1 MTSRPKSEGA
11 DADIS
16 SGALVV
22 RLLDLEPAGPLPDAE
37 RDVFRRRYSVL
48 FAENGTSRRGGL
60 GMVRRVSNAYG
71 ERLALKTLL
80 DAGADDLAATQSPAP
95 GAWDS
100 AAAESRRRDAFLAA
114 FKAEYEGQRALQG
127 LGCVPKLYGWGV
139 VDGLPA
145 ILMEW
150 VEGETLEHAAKA
162 LAVDDA
168 GRVSPPVAAAIG
180 RDLFNALATLASA
193 PDPVVHRD
201 ISPAN
206 VMVRTSGRS
215 LEQQAADGA
224 FDLCLI
230 DFGSSV
236 VGMPS
241 MGSLT
246 RAGLAVRWAT
256 PDYAPP
262 EMLTDDAPGVAE
274 LRRSPLIDVY
284 AAASTIYEL
293 ACGVPP
299 FGSDGARDMAGL
311 SPYRIKVDLA
321 PADPILAH
329 ANAQTLDATLLREPR
344 VADAVAVAISD
355 LPKAPTHEECSR
367 DLGFVDARISEVL
380 LGCLVSDQAARPS
393 ASDVACRLGVIAA
406 RYCESVGHAL
416 RGEPLEP
423 REETLVGAAPLRARR
438 VLRLVGY
445 AACVAVTV
453 AACAGLAAQLES
465 TRAVALALPLVAGL
479 ALRAR
484 GRFTLAGMI
493 RGAVGVLLG
502 AAAAGAILAQALPE
516 GLAPA
521 SLVPVLLCACS
532 GAWLP
537 MAIDYATLSEGG
549 ARHESKPATAVS
561 GGAQPGEDVQSAAAS
576 AAQPA
581 DSAGEGAQRCC

>member
-1 MTSRPKSEGA
+1 MTLRPKSEGA
-11 DADIS
+11 DAGIS

-22 RLLDLEPAGPLPDAE
+22 RLLDLEPASPLPDAE
-37 RDVFRRRYSVL
+37 RDAFRRRYSVL

-80 DAGADDLAATQSPAP
+80 DAGADDLAATQSLAP
-95 GAWDS
+95 GVRDS
-100 AAAESRRRDAFLAA
+100 AATDSRRRGALLAA

-206 VMVRTSGRS
+206 VMVRTSNRS
-215 LEQQAADGA
+215 LEQQVADGT

-236 VGMPS
+236 MDAPS

-299 FGSDGARDMAGL
+299 FGSDGARGMAGL

-321 PADPILAH
+321 PADPVLAH

-344 VADAVAVAISD
+344 VADAVAAAISD
-355 LPKAPTHEECSR
+355 LPKVPTHEECSR
-367 DLGFVDARISEVL
+367 DLGLVDAQISQVL

-393 ASDVACRLGVIAA
+393 ASDVACRLGVVAA
-406 RYCESVGHAL
+406 RYCENVGHAL
-416 RGEPLEP
+416 RDEPLEP
-423 REETLVGAAPLRARR
+423 REEALVGVAPLRARR

-453 AACAGLAAQLES
+453 AVCVGLAAQLES
-465 TRAVALALPLVAGL
+465 TCTVALALPLVVGL
-479 ALRAR
+479 VLRAR
-484 GRFTLAGMI
+484 GRSTLAGMI

-502 AAAAGAILAQALPE
+502 AATAGAILARALPE

-549 ARHESKPATAVS
+549 A
-561 GGAQPGEDVQSAAAS
+561 QPAAAS
-576 AAQPA
+576 AAQPV
-581 DSAGEGAQRCC
+581 DNAGEGAERCC

>member
-11 DADIS
+11 DADII
-16 SGALVV
+16 SGSLVV
-22 RLLDLEPAGPLPDAE
+22 RLLDLEPASPLPDAE
-37 RDVFRRRYSVL
+37 RDAFRRRYSVL

-80 DAGADDLAATQSPAP
+80 DAGADDLAATQSLAP
-95 GAWDS
+95 GARDS
-100 AAAESRRRDAFLAA
+100 AALDSRRRDALLAA
-114 FKAEYEGQRALQG
+114 FKAEYEGQCALQG
-127 LGCVPKLYGWGV
+127 LGCAPKLYGWGV

-180 RDLFNALATLASA
+180 RDLFDALATLASA

-206 VMVRTSGRS
+206 VMVRTSCRS
-215 LEQQAADGA
+215 LEQQVADGT

-236 VGMPS
+236 MGAPS

-299 FGSDGARDMAGL
+299 FGSDGARDVAGL

-344 VADAVAVAISD
+344 VADAVAAAISD

-367 DLGFVDARISEVL
+367 DLVFVDARISEVL

-393 ASDVACRLGVIAA
+393 ASDVACRLGVVAA
-406 RYCESVGHAL
+406 RYCENVGHAL
-416 RGEPLEP
+416 RDEPLEP
-423 REETLVGAAPLRARR
+423 REKAFVGTAPLRARR
-438 VLRLVGY
+438 ILRLVGY

-453 AACAGLAAQLES
+453 AVCAGLAARLES

-479 ALRAR
+479 ILRAR
-484 GRFTLAGMI
+484 GRSTLAGMI
-493 RGAVGVLLG
+493 RGTVGVLLG
-502 AAAAGAILAQALPE
+502 AATAGAILARTLPE

-549 ARHESKPATAVS
+549 A
-561 GGAQPGEDVQSAAAS
+561 QPAAAS
-576 AAQPA
+576 AAQPV
-581 DSAGEGAQRCC
+581 DNAGEGA

>member
-1 MTSRPKSEGA
+1 MTSRSKSEGA
-11 DADIS
+11 DADII
-16 SGALVV
+16 SGSLVV
-22 RLLDLEPAGPLPDAE
+22 RLLDLEPATPLPEAECDA
-37 RDVFRRRYSVL
+37 FRRRYSVL

-80 DAGADDLAATQSPAP
+80 VAGADGLAATQSLAP
-95 GAWDS
+95 GARDS
-100 AAAESRRRDAFLAA
+100 AAIDGKRRDALLAA

-162 LAVDDA
+162 LAVDGA

-180 RDLFNALATLASA
+180 RDLFDALATLASA
-193 PDPVVHRD
+193 PDPVIHRD

-215 LEQQAADGA
+215 LEAQAEDGT

-236 VGMPS
+236 VGVPS

-274 LRRSPLIDVY
+274 LRRSSLIDVY

-293 ACGVPP
+293 ACGAPP
-299 FGSDGARDMAGL
+299 FGSDGTRGVAGL

-321 PADPILAH
+321 PADPVLAH
-329 ANAQTLDATLLREPR
+329 ANPRTLDATLLREPR
-344 VADAVAVAISD
+344 VADAVAAAISD

-380 LGCLVSDQAARPS
+380 LSCLVSDQDGRPS

-406 RYCESVGHAL
+406 RYCENVGHAL

-423 REETLVGAAPLRARR
+423 REEALVGTAPLRARR
-438 VLRLVGY
+438 ALRLVGY

-453 AACAGLAAQLES
+453 AVCAGLAAQLET
-465 TRAVALALPLVAGL
+465 TRAVVLALPLVAGL
-479 ALRAR
+479 VLRAR
-484 GRFTLAGMI
+484 GRSTLAGLI
-493 RGAVGVLLG
+493 RGSAGVLLG
-502 AAAAGAILAQALPE
+502 AVAAGAILAQALPE
-516 GLAPA
+516 GLEPA
-521 SLVPVLLCACS
+521 SLAPVLLGACS

-537 MAIDYATLSEGG
+537 IAIDYATLSGGGG
-549 ARHESKPATAVS
+549 ARPAAVN
-561 GGAQPGEDVQSAAAS
+561 GGAQPAAGNGGAQSAAAN
-576 AAQPA
+576 AAQPV
-581 DSAGEGAQRCC
+581 DNAGEGAERCC

>member
-1 MTSRPKSEGA
+1 MTLRPKSEGA

-22 RLLDLEPAGPLPDAE
+22 RLLDLEPASPLPDAE
-37 RDVFRRRYSVL
+37 RDAFRRRYSVL

-80 DAGADDLAATQSPAP
+80 DAGADDLAATQSLAP
-95 GAWDS
+95 GARDS
-100 AAAESRRRDAFLAA
+100 AAIDRRRGALLAA

-206 VMVRTSGRS
+206 VMVRTSCRS
-215 LEQQAADGA
+215 LEQQVSDGA

-236 VGMPS
+236 MDAPS

-299 FGSDGARDMAGL
+299 FGSDGARGMAGL

-321 PADPILAH
+321 PADPVLAH

-344 VADAVAVAISD
+344 VADAVATAISD
-355 LPKAPTHEECSR
+355 LPEAPTHEECSR
-367 DLGFVDARISEVL
+367 DLGLVDARISEVL
-380 LGCLVSDQAARPS
+380 LGCLASDQAARPS
-393 ASDVACRLGVIAA
+393 ASDVACRLGVVAA
-406 RYCESVGHAL
+406 RYCENVGHAL

-423 REETLVGAAPLRARR
+423 REEALVGVAPLRARR

-453 AACAGLAAQLES
+453 AVCAGLAARLEP
-465 TRAVALALPLVAGL
+465 TRAVALALPLVVGL
-479 ALRAR
+479 VLRAR
-484 GRFTLAGMI
+484 GRSTLAGMI
-493 RGAVGVLLG
+493 RGTAGVLLG

-516 GLAPA
+516 ALAPA

-549 ARHESKPATAVS
+549 A
-561 GGAQPGEDVQSAAAS
+561 QSAVAS
-576 AAQPA
+576 AAQPV
-581 DSAGEGAQRCC
+581 DNAGEGA

>member
-22 RLLDLEPAGPLPDAE
+22 RLLDLEPASLLPDAE
-37 RDVFRRRYSVL
+37 RDAFRRRYSVL

-80 DAGADDLAATQSPAP
+80 DAGADDLAATQSLAP
-95 GAWDS
+95 GARDS
-100 AAAESRRRDAFLAA
+100 AAIGSRRRDVLLAA

-180 RDLFNALATLASA
+180 RDLFDALATLASA

-206 VMVRTSGRS
+206 VMVRTSCRS
-215 LEQQAADGA
+215 LEQQVADGA

-236 VGMPS
+236 MGAPS

-262 EMLTDDAPGVAE
+262 EMLTDDVPGVAE

-299 FGSDGARDMAGL
+299 FGSDGARDVAGL

-321 PADPILAH
+321 PADPVLAH
-329 ANAQTLDATLLREPR
+329 ANARTLDATLLREPW
-344 VADAVAVAISD
+344 VADAVVAAISD

-367 DLGFVDARISEVL
+367 DLGLVDARISEVL
-380 LGCLVSDQAARPS
+380 LSCLVSDQAARPS
-393 ASDVACRLGVIAA
+393 ASDVACRLGVVAA
-406 RYCESVGHAL
+406 RYCENVGHAL

-423 REETLVGAAPLRARR
+423 REEALVGVAPLRARR

-453 AACAGLAAQLES
+453 AVCAGLAAQLEP
-465 TRAVALALPLVAGL
+465 TRAVALALPLVVGL
-479 ALRAR
+479 VLRAR
-484 GRFTLAGMI
+484 GRSTLAGMI
-493 RGAVGVLLG
+493 RGAAGVLLG
-502 AAAAGAILAQALPE
+502 AATAGAILEQALPE

-549 ARHESKPATAVS
+549 AQPAV
-561 GGAQPGEDVQSAAAS
+561 AS
-576 AAQPA
+576 AAQPV
-581 DSAGEGAQRCC
+581 DNAGEGA

>member
-1 MTSRPKSEGA
+1 MTLRPKSEGA

-16 SGALVV
+16 SGSLVV
-22 RLLDLEPAGPLPDAE
+22 RLLDLEPASPLPDAE
-37 RDVFRRRYSVL
+37 RDAFRRRYSVL

-80 DAGADDLAATQSPAP
+80 DAGDDDLAATQSLAP
-95 GAWDS
+95 GARDS
-100 AAAESRRRDAFLAA
+100 AAIDRRRGALLAA

-206 VMVRTSGRS
+206 VMVRTSCRS
-215 LEQQAADGA
+215 LEQQVSDGA

-236 VGMPS
+236 MDAPS

-299 FGSDGARDMAGL
+299 FGSDGARGMAGL

-321 PADPILAH
+321 PADPVLAH

-344 VADAVAVAISD
+344 VADAVATAISD
-355 LPKAPTHEECSR
+355 LPEAPTHEECSR
-367 DLGFVDARISEVL
+367 DLGLVDARISEVL
-380 LGCLVSDQAARPS
+380 LGCLASDQAARPS
-393 ASDVACRLGVIAA
+393 ASDVACRLGVVAA
-406 RYCESVGHAL
+406 RYCENVGHAL

-423 REETLVGAAPLRARR
+423 REEALVGVAPLRARR

-453 AACAGLAAQLES
+453 AVCAGLAARLEP
-465 TRAVALALPLVAGL
+465 TRAVALALPLVVGL
-479 ALRAR
+479 VLRAR
-484 GRFTLAGMI
+484 GRSTLAGMI
-493 RGAVGVLLG
+493 RGTVGVLLG
-502 AAAAGAILAQALPE
+502 AATAGAILARTLPE

-549 ARHESKPATAVS
+549 A
-561 GGAQPGEDVQSAAAS
+561 QPAAAS
-576 AAQPA
+576 AAQPV
-581 DSAGEGAQRCC
+581 DNAGEGA

>member
-11 DADIS
+11 DAGIS

-22 RLLDLEPAGPLPDAE
+22 RLLDLEPASPLPDAE
-37 RDVFRRRYSVL
+37 RDAFRRRYSVL

-80 DAGADDLAATQSPAP
+80 DAGADDLAATQSLAP
-95 GAWDS
+95 GARDS
-100 AAAESRRRDAFLAA
+100 AAIGSRRRDALLAA

-193 PDPVVHRD
+193 SDPVVHRD

-215 LEQQAADGA
+215 LEQQVADGA

-236 VGMPS
+236 VGVPS

-262 EMLTDDAPGVAE
+262 EMLTDDVPGVAE

-299 FGSDGARDMAGL
+299 FGSDGARGMAGL

-321 PADPILAH
+321 PADPVLAH

-344 VADAVAVAISD
+344 VADAVAATISD

-367 DLGFVDARISEVL
+367 DLGLVDARISEVL
-380 LGCLVSDQAARPS
+380 LDCLVSDQTARPS
-393 ASDVACRLGVIAA
+393 ASDVTRRLGVVAA
-406 RYCESVGHAL
+406 RYCENVGHAL
-416 RGEPLEP
+416 RDEPLEP
-423 REETLVGAAPLRARR
+423 REEALVGVAPLRARR
-438 VLRLVGY
+438 
-445 AACVAVTV
+445 
-453 AACAGLAAQLES
+453 ACASWA
-465 TRAVALALPLVAGL
+465 TPRAWPSRWRFAR
-479 ALRAR
+479 ALRRSSSRRAP
-484 GRFTLAGMI
+484 
-493 RGAVGVLLG
+493 LLWRCPWWW
-502 AAAAGAILAQALPE
+502 ASSCALE
-516 GLAPA
+516 DAPRLRA
-521 SLVPVLLCACS
+521 
-532 GAWLP
+532 
-537 MAIDYATLSEGG
+537 
-549 ARHESKPATAVS
+549 
-561 GGAQPGEDVQSAAAS
+561 
-576 AAQPA
+576 
-581 DSAGEGAQRCC
+581 

>member
-1 MTSRPKSEGA
+1 MTLRPKSEGA

-22 RLLDLEPAGPLPDAE
+22 RLLDLEPASPLPDAE
-37 RDVFRRRYSVL
+37 RDAFRRRYSVL

-80 DAGADDLAATQSPAP
+80 DAGADDLAATQSLAP
-95 GAWDS
+95 GARDS
-100 AAAESRRRDAFLAA
+100 AAIDRRRGALLAA

-206 VMVRTSGRS
+206 VMVRTSCRS
-215 LEQQAADGA
+215 LEQQVSDGA

-236 VGMPS
+236 MDAPS

-284 AAASTIYEL
+284 AATSTIYEL

-299 FGSDGARDMAGL
+299 FGSDGARGMAGL

-321 PADPILAH
+321 PADPVLAH

-344 VADAVAVAISD
+344 VADAVATAISD
-355 LPKAPTHEECSR
+355 LPEAPTHEECSR
-367 DLGFVDARISEVL
+367 DLGLVDARISEVL
-380 LGCLVSDQAARPS
+380 LGCLASDQAARPS
-393 ASDVACRLGVIAA
+393 ASDVACRLGVVAA
-406 RYCESVGHAL
+406 RYCENVGHAL

-423 REETLVGAAPLRARR
+423 REEALVGVAPLRARR

-453 AACAGLAAQLES
+453 AVCAGLAARLEP
-465 TRAVALALPLVAGL
+465 TRAVALALPLVVGL
-479 ALRAR
+479 VLRAR
-484 GRFTLAGMI
+484 GRSTLAGMI
-493 RGAVGVLLG
+493 RGTVGVLLG
-502 AAAAGAILAQALPE
+502 AATAGAILARTLPE

-549 ARHESKPATAVS
+549 A
-561 GGAQPGEDVQSAAAS
+561 QPAAAS
-576 AAQPA
+576 AAHPV
-581 DSAGEGAQRCC
+581 DNAGEGA

>member
-11 DADIS
+11 DADIT
-16 SGALVV
+16 SGSLVV
-22 RLLDLEPAGPLPDAE
+22 RLLDLEPASPLPDAE
-37 RDVFRRRYSVL
+37 RDAFRRRYSVL

-60 GMVRRVSNAYG
+60 GMVWRVSNAYG

-80 DAGADDLAATQSPAP
+80 DAGADDLVATQSLAP
-95 GAWDS
+95 GARDS
-100 AAAESRRRDAFLAA
+100 AAIDGRRRDALLAA

-150 VEGETLEHAAKA
+150 VDGETLEHAAKA

-193 PDPVVHRD
+193 SDPVVHRD

-215 LEQQAADGA
+215 LEQQVADGA

-262 EMLTDDAPGVAE
+262 EMLTNDAPGVAE

-284 AAASTIYEL
+284 AAASTIYKL

-299 FGSDGARDMAGL
+299 FGSDGARGMAGL

-321 PADPILAH
+321 PADPVLAH
-329 ANAQTLDATLLREPR
+329 ANAQALDATLLREPR
-344 VADAVAVAISD
+344 VADAVATAISD
-355 LPKAPTHEECSR
+355 LPEVPTHEECSR
-367 DLGFVDARISEVL
+367 DLGLVDARISEVL
-380 LGCLVSDQAARPS
+380 LGCLASDQAARPS

-406 RYCESVGHAL
+406 RYCENVGHAL
-416 RGEPLEP
+416 RGEPLGP
-423 REETLVGAAPLRARR
+423 REEALVGVAPLRARR

-479 ALRAR
+479 VLRAR
-484 GRFTLAGMI
+484 GRSTLAGMI

-502 AAAAGAILAQALPE
+502 ATTAWAILARALPE
-516 GLAPA
+516 GLAPV
-521 SLVPVLLCACS
+521 SLVPVLLCVCS

-549 ARHESKPATAVS
+549 A
-561 GGAQPGEDVQSAAAS
+561 QPAAAN

-581 DSAGEGAQRCC
+581 DNAGEGA

>member
-1 MTSRPKSEGA
+1 MTLRPKSEGA
-11 DADIS
+11 DADTI

-22 RLLDLEPAGPLPDAE
+22 RLLDLEPASPLPDAQ
-37 RDVFRRRYSVL
+37 RDAFRRRYSVL

-80 DAGADDLAATQSPAP
+80 DAGADDLAATQSLAP
-95 GAWDS
+95 GARDS
-100 AAAESRRRDAFLAA
+100 AAIDSRRRGALLAA

-180 RDLFNALATLASA
+180 RDLFNVLATLASA
-193 PDPVVHRD
+193 SDPVVHRD

-215 LEQQAADGA
+215 LEQQVADGA

-284 AAASTIYEL
+284 AAASTIYKL

-299 FGSDGARDMAGL
+299 FGSDGARGMAGL

-321 PADPILAH
+321 PADPVLAH
-329 ANAQTLDATLLREPR
+329 ANAQALDATLLREPR
-344 VADAVAVAISD
+344 VADAVATAISD
-355 LPKAPTHEECSR
+355 LPEVPTHEECSR
-367 DLGFVDARISEVL
+367 DLGLVDARISEVL
-380 LGCLVSDQAARPS
+380 LGCLASDQAARPS

-406 RYCESVGHAL
+406 RYCENVGHAL

-423 REETLVGAAPLRARR
+423 REEALVGVAPLRARR

-453 AACAGLAAQLES
+453 AACAGLAAQLEP

-479 ALRAR
+479 VLRAR
-484 GRFTLAGMI
+484 GRSTLAGMI
-493 RGAVGVLLG
+493 RGAMGVLLG
-502 AAAAGAILAQALPE
+502 ATTAWAILARALPE
-516 GLAPA
+516 GLAPV
-521 SLVPVLLCACS
+521 SLVPVLLCVCS

-549 ARHESKPATAVS
+549 A
-561 GGAQPGEDVQSAAAS
+561 QPAAAN

-581 DSAGEGAQRCC
+581 DNAGEGA

>member
-1 MTSRPKSEGA
+1 MTLRPKSEGA
-11 DADIS
+11 DADII

-22 RLLDLEPAGPLPDAE
+22 RLLDLEPASPLPDAQ
-37 RDVFRRRYSVL
+37 RDAFRRRYSVL

-80 DAGADDLAATQSPAP
+80 DAGADDLAATQSLAP
-95 GAWDS
+95 GARDS
-100 AAAESRRRDAFLAA
+100 AAIDSRRRGALLAA

-193 PDPVVHRD
+193 SDPVVHRD

-215 LEQQAADGA
+215 LEQQVADGA

-299 FGSDGARDMAGL
+299 FGSDGARGMAGL

-321 PADPILAH
+321 PADPVLAH
-329 ANAQTLDATLLREPR
+329 ANAQALDATLLREPR
-344 VADAVAVAISD
+344 VADAVATAISD
-355 LPKAPTHEECSR
+355 LPEVPTHEECSR
-367 DLGFVDARISEVL
+367 DLGLVDARISEVL
-380 LGCLVSDQAARPS
+380 LGCLASDQAARPS

-406 RYCESVGHAL
+406 RYCEIVGHAL

-423 REETLVGAAPLRARR
+423 REEALVGVAPLRARR

-479 ALRAR
+479 VLRAR
-484 GRFTLAGMI
+484 GRSTLAGMI

-502 AAAAGAILAQALPE
+502 ATTAWAILARALPE
-516 GLAPA
+516 GLAPV
-521 SLVPVLLCACS
+521 SLVPVLLCVCS

-549 ARHESKPATAVS
+549 A
-561 GGAQPGEDVQSAAAS
+561 QPAAAN

-581 DSAGEGAQRCC
+581 DNAGEGA

>member
-22 RLLDLEPAGPLPDAE
+22 RLLDLEPASPLPDAE
-37 RDVFRRRYSVL
+37 RAAFRRRYSVL

-80 DAGADDLAATQSPAP
+80 DAGADDLVATQSLAP
-95 GAWDS
+95 GARDS
-100 AAAESRRRDAFLAA
+100 AAIDGRRRDALLAA
-114 FKAEYEGQRALQG
+114 FKAEYEGQRALLG

-206 VMVRTSGRS
+206 VMVRTSVRS
-215 LEQQAADGA
+215 LEQQVVDGA

-236 VGMPS
+236 MGAPS

-246 RAGLAVRWAT
+246 RAGLVVRWAT

-284 AAASTIYEL
+284 AAASIIYEL

-329 ANAQTLDATLLREPR
+329 ANAQALDATLLREPK
-344 VADAVAVAISD
+344 VADAVAAAISD

-393 ASDVACRLGVIAA
+393 ASDVARRLGVVAA
-406 RYCESVGHAL
+406 RYCENVGHAL

-423 REETLVGAAPLRARR
+423 RDEALVGTAPLRARR

-453 AACAGLAAQLES
+453 AVCAGLAARLES
-465 TRAVALALPLVAGL
+465 TCTVALTLPLVVGL
-479 ALRAR
+479 VLRAR
-484 GRFTLAGMI
+484 GRSTLAGMI
-493 RGAVGVLLG
+493 RGTAGVLLG

-516 GLAPA
+516 ALAPA

-549 ARHESKPATAVS
+549 VRHESKPATAAS
-561 GGAQPGEDVQSAAAS
+561 GGAQPVAANDGTRPVED
-576 AAQPA
+576 AQPA
-581 DSAGEGAQRCC
+581 DSAGEGA

>member
-1 MTSRPKSEGA
+1 MTLRPKSEGA

-22 RLLDLEPAGPLPDAE
+22 RLLDLEPASPLPDAE
-37 RDVFRRRYSVL
+37 RDAFRRRYSVL

-80 DAGADDLAATQSPAP
+80 DAGADDLAATQSLAP
-95 GAWDS
+95 GARDS
-100 AAAESRRRDAFLAA
+100 AAIDRRRGALLAA

-206 VMVRTSGRS
+206 VMVRTSCRS
-215 LEQQAADGA
+215 LEQQVSDGA

-236 VGMPS
+236 MDAPS

-299 FGSDGARDMAGL
+299 FGSDGARGMAGL

-321 PADPILAH
+321 PADPVLAH

-344 VADAVAVAISD
+344 VADAVATAISD
-355 LPKAPTHEECSR
+355 LPEAPTHEECSR
-367 DLGFVDARISEVL
+367 DLGLVDARISEVL
-380 LGCLVSDQAARPS
+380 LGCLASDQAARPS
-393 ASDVACRLGVIAA
+393 ASDVACRLGVVAA
-406 RYCESVGHAL
+406 RYCENVGHAL

-423 REETLVGAAPLRARR
+423 REEALVGVAPLRARR

-453 AACAGLAAQLES
+453 AVCAGLAARLEP
-465 TRAVALALPLVAGL
+465 TRAVALALPLVVGL
-479 ALRAR
+479 VLRAR
-484 GRFTLAGMI
+484 GRSTLAGMI
-493 RGAVGVLLG
+493 RGTVGVLLG
-502 AAAAGAILAQALPE
+502 AATAGAILARTLPE

-549 ARHESKPATAVS
+549 A
-561 GGAQPGEDVQSAAAS
+561 QPAAAS
-576 AAQPA
+576 AAQPV
-581 DSAGEGAQRCC
+581 DNAGEGA

>member
-1 MTSRPKSEGA
+1 MTLRPKSEGA
-11 DADIS
+11 DADTI

-22 RLLDLEPAGPLPDAE
+22 RLLDLEPASPLPEAQRDA
-37 RDVFRRRYSVL
+37 FRRRYSVL

-80 DAGADDLAATQSPAP
+80 DAGADDLAATQSLAP
-95 GAWDS
+95 GARDS
-100 AAAESRRRDAFLAA
+100 AAIDSRRRGALLAA

-180 RDLFNALATLASA
+180 RDLFNVLATLASA
-193 PDPVVHRD
+193 SDPVVHRD

-215 LEQQAADGA
+215 LEQQVADGA

-284 AAASTIYEL
+284 AAASTIYKL

-299 FGSDGARDMAGL
+299 FGSDGARGMAGL

-321 PADPILAH
+321 PADPVLAH
-329 ANAQTLDATLLREPR
+329 ANAQALDATLLREPR
-344 VADAVAVAISD
+344 VADAVATAISD
-355 LPKAPTHEECSR
+355 LPEVPTHEECSR
-367 DLGFVDARISEVL
+367 DLGLVDARISEVL
-380 LGCLVSDQAARPS
+380 LGCLASDQAARPS

-406 RYCESVGHAL
+406 RYCENVGHAL

-423 REETLVGAAPLRARR
+423 REEALVGVAPLRARR

-479 ALRAR
+479 VLRAR
-484 GRFTLAGMI
+484 GRSTLAGMI
-493 RGAVGVLLG
+493 RGAMGVLLG
-502 AAAAGAILAQALPE
+502 ATTAWAILARALPE
-516 GLAPA
+516 GLAPV
-521 SLVPVLLCACS
+521 SLVPVLLCVCS

-549 ARHESKPATAVS
+549 A
-561 GGAQPGEDVQSAAAS
+561 QPAAAN

-581 DSAGEGAQRCC
+581 DNAGEGA

>member
-1 MTSRPKSEGA
+1 MTLRPKSEGA
-11 DADIS
+11 DADIT
-16 SGALVV
+16 SGSLVV
-22 RLLDLEPAGPLPDAE
+22 RLLDLEPASPLPDAE
-37 RDVFRRRYSVL
+37 RDAFRRRYSVL

-60 GMVRRVSNAYG
+60 GMVWRVSNAYG

-80 DAGADDLAATQSPAP
+80 DAGADDLVATQSLAP
-95 GAWDS
+95 GARDS
-100 AAAESRRRDAFLAA
+100 AAIDGRRRDALLAA

-150 VEGETLEHAAKA
+150 VDGETLEHAAKA

-193 PDPVVHRD
+193 SDPVVHRD

-215 LEQQAADGA
+215 LEQQVADGA

-262 EMLTDDAPGVAE
+262 EMLTNDAPGVAE

-284 AAASTIYEL
+284 AAASTIYKL

-299 FGSDGARDMAGL
+299 FGSDGARGMAGL

-321 PADPILAH
+321 PADPVLAH
-329 ANAQTLDATLLREPR
+329 ANAQALDATLLREPR
-344 VADAVAVAISD
+344 VADAVATAISD
-355 LPKAPTHEECSR
+355 LPEVPTHEECSR
-367 DLGFVDARISEVL
+367 DLGLVDARISEVL
-380 LGCLVSDQAARPS
+380 LGCLASDQAARPS

-406 RYCESVGHAL
+406 RYCENVGHAL

-423 REETLVGAAPLRARR
+423 REEALVGVAPLRARR

-479 ALRAR
+479 VLRAR
-484 GRFTLAGMI
+484 GRSTLAGMI

-502 AAAAGAILAQALPE
+502 ATTAWAILARALPE
-516 GLAPA
+516 GLAPV
-521 SLVPVLLCACS
+521 SLVPVLLCVCS

-549 ARHESKPATAVS
+549 A
-561 GGAQPGEDVQSAAAS
+561 QPAAAN

-581 DSAGEGAQRCC
+581 DNAGEGA

>member
-1 MTSRPKSEGA
+1 MTLRPKSEGA
-11 DADIS
+11 DADTI

-22 RLLDLEPAGPLPDAE
+22 RLLDLEPASPLPDAQ
-37 RDVFRRRYSVL
+37 RDAFRRRYSVL

-80 DAGADDLAATQSPAP
+80 DAGADDLAATQSLAP
-95 GAWDS
+95 GARDS
-100 AAAESRRRDAFLAA
+100 AAIDSRRRGALLAA

-180 RDLFNALATLASA
+180 RDLFNVLATLASA
-193 PDPVVHRD
+193 SDPVVHRD

-215 LEQQAADGA
+215 LEQQVADGA

-284 AAASTIYEL
+284 AAASTIYKL

-299 FGSDGARDMAGL
+299 FGSDGARGMAGL

-321 PADPILAH
+321 PADPVLAH
-329 ANAQTLDATLLREPR
+329 ANAQALDATLLREPR
-344 VADAVAVAISD
+344 VADAVATAISD
-355 LPKAPTHEECSR
+355 LPEVPTHEECSR
-367 DLGFVDARISEVL
+367 DLGLVDARISEVL
-380 LGCLVSDQAARPS
+380 LGCLASDQAARPS

-406 RYCESVGHAL
+406 RYCENVGHAL

-423 REETLVGAAPLRARR
+423 REEALVGVAPLRARR

-479 ALRAR
+479 VLRAR
-484 GRFTLAGMI
+484 GRSTLAGMI
-493 RGAVGVLLG
+493 RGAMGVLLG
-502 AAAAGAILAQALPE
+502 ATTAWAILARALPE
-516 GLAPA
+516 GLAPV
-521 SLVPVLLCACS
+521 SLVPVLLCVCS

-549 ARHESKPATAVS
+549 A
-561 GGAQPGEDVQSAAAS
+561 QPAAAN

-581 DSAGEGAQRCC
+581 DNAGEGA

>member
-1 MTSRPKSEGA
+1 MTLRPKREGA
-11 DADIS
+11 DADII

-22 RLLDLEPAGPLPDAE
+22 RLLDLEPASPLPDAQ
-37 RDVFRRRYSVL
+37 RDAFRRRYSVL

-80 DAGADDLAATQSPAP
+80 DAGADDLAATQSLAP
-95 GAWDS
+95 GARDS
-100 AAAESRRRDAFLAA
+100 AAIDSRRRGALLAA

-193 PDPVVHRD
+193 SDPVVHRD

-215 LEQQAADGA
+215 LEQQVADGA

-299 FGSDGARDMAGL
+299 FGSDGARGMAGL

-321 PADPILAH
+321 PADPVLAH
-329 ANAQTLDATLLREPR
+329 ANAQALDATLLREPR
-344 VADAVAVAISD
+344 VADAVATAISD
-355 LPKAPTHEECSR
+355 LPEVPTHEECSR
-367 DLGFVDARISEVL
+367 DLGLVDARISEVL
-380 LGCLVSDQAARPS
+380 LGCLASDQAARPS

-406 RYCESVGHAL
+406 RYCENVGHAL

-423 REETLVGAAPLRARR
+423 REEALVGVAPLRARR

-479 ALRAR
+479 VLRAR
-484 GRFTLAGMI
+484 GRSTLAGMI

-502 AAAAGAILAQALPE
+502 ATTAWAILARALPE
-516 GLAPA
+516 GLAPV
-521 SLVPVLLCACS
+521 SLVPVLLCVCS

-549 ARHESKPATAVS
+549 A
-561 GGAQPGEDVQSAAAS
+561 QPAAAN

-581 DSAGEGAQRCC
+581 DNAGEGA

>member
-1 MTSRPKSEGA
+1 MTSRPKSEGV
-11 DADIS
+11 DADII
-16 SGALVV
+16 SGSLVV
-22 RLLDLEPAGPLPDAE
+22 RLLDLEPASPLPDAE
-37 RDVFRRRYSVL
+37 RDAFRRRYSVL

-80 DAGADDLAATQSPAP
+80 DAGADDLAATQSLAP
-95 GAWDS
+95 GARDS
-100 AAAESRRRDAFLAA
+100 AAIDSRRRDALLAA

-180 RDLFNALATLASA
+180 RDLFDALATLASA

-206 VMVRTSGRS
+206 VMVRTSCRS
-215 LEQQAADGA
+215 LEQQVADGA

-236 VGMPS
+236 MDAPS

-299 FGSDGARDMAGL
+299 FGSDGARGMAGL

-321 PADPILAH
+321 PADPVLAH
-329 ANAQTLDATLLREPR
+329 ANARTLDATLLREPR
-344 VADAVAVAISD
+344 VADAVAAAISD

-367 DLGFVDARISEVL
+367 DLGLVDARISEVL
-380 LGCLVSDQAARPS
+380 LSCLVSDQAARPS
-393 ASDVACRLGVIAA
+393 ASDVACRLGVVAA
-406 RYCESVGHAL
+406 RYCENVGHAL

-423 REETLVGAAPLRARR
+423 REEALVGVAPLRARR

-453 AACAGLAAQLES
+453 AVCTGLAAQLES
-465 TRAVALALPLVAGL
+465 TCTVALALPLVVGL
-479 ALRAR
+479 ILRAR
-484 GRFTLAGMI
+484 GRSTLAGMI
-493 RGAVGVLLG
+493 RGTVGVLLG
-502 AAAAGAILAQALPE
+502 AAAAGAILARTLPE
-516 GLAPA
+516 ALAPA

-549 ARHESKPATAVS
+549 AQPAAANDSARPVED
-561 GGAQPGEDVQSAAAS
+561 AQPAAAN
-576 AAQPA
+576 AAQPV
-581 DSAGEGAQRCC
+581 DNAGEGA

>member
-1 MTSRPKSEGA
+1 MTLRPKSEGA
-11 DADIS
+11 DADII

-22 RLLDLEPAGPLPDAE
+22 RLLDLEPASPLPDAQ
-37 RDVFRRRYSVL
+37 RDAFRRRYSVL

-80 DAGADDLAATQSPAP
+80 DAGADDLAATQSLAP
-95 GAWDS
+95 GARDS
-100 AAAESRRRDAFLAA
+100 AAIDSRRRGALLAA

-193 PDPVVHRD
+193 SDPVVHRD

-215 LEQQAADGA
+215 LEQQVADGA

-284 AAASTIYEL
+284 AAASTIYKL

-299 FGSDGARDMAGL
+299 FGSDGARSMAGL

-321 PADPILAH
+321 PADPVLAH
-329 ANAQTLDATLLREPR
+329 ANAQALDATLLREPR
-344 VADAVAVAISD
+344 VADAVATAISD
-355 LPKAPTHEECSR
+355 LPEVPTHEECSR
-367 DLGFVDARISEVL
+367 DLGLVDARISEVL
-380 LGCLVSDQAARPS
+380 LGCLASDQAARPS

-406 RYCESVGHAL
+406 RYCENVGHAL

-423 REETLVGAAPLRARR
+423 REEALAGVAPLRARR

-479 ALRAR
+479 VLRAR
-484 GRFTLAGMI
+484 GRSTLAGMI

-502 AAAAGAILAQALPE
+502 AATAWAILTRALPE

-549 ARHESKPATAVS
+549 AQPAATNDSARSVED
-561 GGAQPGEDVQSAAAS
+561 AQPAAAS
-576 AAQPA
+576 AAQPG
-581 DSAGEGAQRCC
+581 DNAGEGA

>member
-1 MTSRPKSEGA
+1 MTSRPKSEGS
-11 DADIS
+11 DADII
-16 SGALVV
+16 SGSLVV
-22 RLLDLEPAGPLPDAE
+22 RLLDLEPASPLPDAE
-37 RDVFRRRYSVL
+37 RDAFRRRYSVL

-80 DAGADDLAATQSPAP
+80 DAGADDLAATQSLAP
-95 GAWDS
+95 GARDS
-100 AAAESRRRDAFLAA
+100 AAIGSRRRDALLAA

-139 VDGLPA
+139 VDGLPV

-150 VEGETLEHAAKA
+150 VEGETLKHAAKA

-180 RDLFNALATLASA
+180 RNLFDALATLASA
-193 PDPVVHRD
+193 SDPVVHRD

-206 VMVRTSGRS
+206 VMVRTSCRS
-215 LEQQAADGA
+215 LEQQVADGT

-236 VGMPS
+236 MGAPS

-299 FGSDGARDMAGL
+299 FGSDGARGMAGL

-344 VADAVAVAISD
+344 VADAVAAAISD

-367 DLGFVDARISEVL
+367 DLGLIDARISEVL

-393 ASDVACRLGVIAA
+393 ASDVACRLGVVAA
-406 RYCESVGHAL
+406 RYCENVGHAL

-423 REETLVGAAPLRARR
+423 REEALVGVAPLRARR

-453 AACAGLAAQLES
+453 AVCAGLAAQLE
-465 TRAVALALPLVAGL
+465 TRRAMVLALPLVAGL
-479 ALRAR
+479 VLRAR
-484 GRFTLAGMI
+484 GRSTLAGMI
-493 RGAVGVLLG
+493 RGTAGVLLG
-502 AAAAGAILAQALPE
+502 AATAGAILARTLPE

-549 ARHESKPATAVS
+549 AQPAAANDSARPV
-561 GGAQPGEDVQSAAAS
+561 EDAQSAVAS
-576 AAQPA
+576 AAQPV
-581 DSAGEGAQRCC
+581 DNAGEGA

>member
-1 MTSRPKSEGA
+1 MTLRPKSEGA

-22 RLLDLEPAGPLPDAE
+22 RLLDLEPASPLPDAE
-37 RDVFRRRYSVL
+37 RDAFRRRYSVL

-80 DAGADDLAATQSPAP
+80 DAGADDLAATQSLAP
-95 GAWDS
+95 GARDS
-100 AAAESRRRDAFLAA
+100 AAIDRRRGALLAA

-206 VMVRTSGRS
+206 VMVRTSCRS
-215 LEQQAADGA
+215 LEQQVSDGA

-236 VGMPS
+236 MDAPS

-299 FGSDGARDMAGL
+299 FGSDGARGMAGL

-321 PADPILAH
+321 PADPVLAH

-344 VADAVAVAISD
+344 VADAVATAISD
-355 LPKAPTHEECSR
+355 LPEAPTREECSR
-367 DLGFVDARISEVL
+367 DLGLVDARISEVL
-380 LGCLVSDQAARPS
+380 LGCLASDQAARPS
-393 ASDVACRLGVIAA
+393 ASDVACRLGVVAA
-406 RYCESVGHAL
+406 RYCENVGHAL

-423 REETLVGAAPLRARR
+423 REEALVGVAPLRARR

-453 AACAGLAAQLES
+453 AVCAGLAARLEP
-465 TRAVALALPLVAGL
+465 TRAVALALPLVVGL
-479 ALRAR
+479 VLRAR
-484 GRFTLAGMI
+484 GRSTLAGMI
-493 RGAVGVLLG
+493 RGTVGVLLG
-502 AAAAGAILAQALPE
+502 AATAGAILARTLPE

-549 ARHESKPATAVS
+549 A
-561 GGAQPGEDVQSAAAS
+561 QPAAAS
-576 AAQPA
+576 AAQPV
-581 DSAGEGAQRCC
+581 DNAGEGA

>member
-1 MTSRPKSEGA
+1 MTLRPKSEGA

-22 RLLDLEPAGPLPDAE
+22 RLLDLEPASPLPDAE
-37 RDVFRRRYSVL
+37 RDAFRRRYSVL

-80 DAGADDLAATQSPAP
+80 DAGADDLAATQSLAP
-95 GAWDS
+95 GARDS
-100 AAAESRRRDAFLAA
+100 AAIDRRRGALLAA

-206 VMVRTSGRS
+206 VMVRTSCRS
-215 LEQQAADGA
+215 LEQQVSDGA

-236 VGMPS
+236 MDAPS

-299 FGSDGARDMAGL
+299 FGSDGARGMAGL

-321 PADPILAH
+321 PADPVLAH

-344 VADAVAVAISD
+344 VADAVATAISD
-355 LPKAPTHEECSR
+355 LPEAPTHEECSR
-367 DLGFVDARISEVL
+367 DLGLVDARISEVL
-380 LGCLVSDQAARPS
+380 LGCLASDQAARPS
-393 ASDVACRLGVIAA
+393 ASDVACRLGVVAA
-406 RYCESVGHAL
+406 RYCENVGHAL

-423 REETLVGAAPLRARR
+423 REEALVGVAPLRARR

-453 AACAGLAAQLES
+453 TVCAGLAARLEP
-465 TRAVALALPLVAGL
+465 TRAVALALPLVVGL
-479 ALRAR
+479 VLRAR
-484 GRFTLAGMI
+484 GRSTLAGMI
-493 RGAVGVLLG
+493 RGTVGVLLG
-502 AAAAGAILAQALPE
+502 AATAGAILARTLPE

-549 ARHESKPATAVS
+549 A
-561 GGAQPGEDVQSAAAS
+561 QPAAAS
-576 AAQPA
+576 AAQPV
-581 DSAGEGAQRCC
+581 DNAGEGA

>member
-22 RLLDLEPAGPLPDAE
+22 RLLDLEPASPLPDAE
-37 RDVFRRRYSVL
+37 RDAFRRRYSVL

-80 DAGADDLAATQSPAP
+80 DAGADDLAATQSLAP
-95 GAWDS
+95 GVRDS
-100 AAAESRRRDAFLAA
+100 AATDSRRRGALLAA
-114 FKAEYEGQRALQG
+114 FKAEYEGQRTLQG
-127 LGCVPKLYGWGV
+127 LGCVPKLYGSGV

-150 VEGETLEHAAKA
+150 VESETLKHAAKA

-206 VMVRTSGRS
+206 VMVRTSVRS
-215 LEQQAADGA
+215 LEQQVTDGA

-236 VGMPS
+236 MGAPS

-262 EMLTDDAPGVAE
+262 EMLTDDVPGVAE

-299 FGSDGARDMAGL
+299 FGSDGARGMAGL

-321 PADPILAH
+321 PADPVLAH
-329 ANAQTLDATLLREPR
+329 ANARTLDATLLREPR
-344 VADAVAVAISD
+344 VADAVAATISD

-367 DLGFVDARISEVL
+367 DLGLVDARISEVL
-380 LGCLVSDQAARPS
+380 LDCLVSDQTARPS
-393 ASDVACRLGVIAA
+393 ASDVACRLGVVVA
-406 RYCESVGHAL
+406 RYCENVGHAL

-423 REETLVGAAPLRARR
+423 HEEALVGTAPLRARR
-438 VLRLVGY
+438 ILRLVGY

-453 AACAGLAAQLES
+453 AVCAGLAAQLES
-465 TRAVALALPLVAGL
+465 TCTVALALPLVVGL
-479 ALRAR
+479 VLRAR
-484 GRFTLAGMI
+484 GRSTLAGMI
-493 RGAVGVLLG
+493 RGTVGVLLG
-502 AAAAGAILAQALPE
+502 AATAGAILAWALPE
-516 GLAPA
+516 GLAPT

-549 ARHESKPATAVS
+549 A
-561 GGAQPGEDVQSAAAS
+561 QSAAAS
-576 AAQPA
+576 AAQPV
-581 DSAGEGAQRCC
+581 DNAGEGA

>member
-1 MTSRPKSEGA
+1 MTLRPKSEGA

-22 RLLDLEPAGPLPDAE
+22 RLLDLEPASPLPDAE
-37 RDVFRRRYSVL
+37 RDAFRRRYSVL

-80 DAGADDLAATQSPAP
+80 DAGADDLAATQSLAP
-95 GAWDS
+95 GARDS
-100 AAAESRRRDAFLAA
+100 AAIDRRRGALLAA

-206 VMVRTSGRS
+206 VMVRTSCRS
-215 LEQQAADGA
+215 LEQQVSDGA

-236 VGMPS
+236 MDAPS

-299 FGSDGARDMAGL
+299 FGSDGARGMAGL

-321 PADPILAH
+321 PADPVLAH

-344 VADAVAVAISD
+344 VADAVATAISD
-355 LPKAPTHEECSR
+355 LPEAPTHEECSR
-367 DLGFVDARISEVL
+367 DLGLVDARISEVL
-380 LGCLVSDQAARPS
+380 LGCLASDQAARPS
-393 ASDVACRLGVIAA
+393 ASDVACRLGVVAA
-406 RYCESVGHAL
+406 RYCENVGHAL

-423 REETLVGAAPLRARR
+423 REEALVGVAPLRARR
-438 VLRLVGY
+438 VLHLVGY

-453 AACAGLAAQLES
+453 AVCAGLAARLEP
-465 TRAVALALPLVAGL
+465 TRAVALALPLVVGL
-479 ALRAR
+479 VLRAR
-484 GRFTLAGMI
+484 GRSTLAGMI
-493 RGAVGVLLG
+493 RGTVGVLLG
-502 AAAAGAILAQALPE
+502 AATAGAILARTLPE

-549 ARHESKPATAVS
+549 A
-561 GGAQPGEDVQSAAAS
+561 QPAAAS
-576 AAQPA
+576 AAQPV
-581 DSAGEGAQRCC
+581 DNAGEGA

>member
-22 RLLDLEPAGPLPDAE
+22 RLLDLEPASPLPGAE
-37 RDVFRRRYSVL
+37 RDAFRRRYSVL

-80 DAGADDLAATQSPAP
+80 DAGADDLAATQSLAP
-95 GAWDS
+95 GARDS
-100 AAAESRRRDAFLAA
+100 AAIGSRRRDALLAA

-150 VEGETLEHAAKA
+150 VEGETLEHAARA

-180 RDLFNALATLASA
+180 RDLFDALATLASVS
-193 PDPVVHRD
+193 DPVVHGD

-206 VMVRTSGRS
+206 VMVRTSVRS
-215 LEQQAADGA
+215 LEQQVADGA

-236 VGMPS
+236 MGAPS

-299 FGSDGARDMAGL
+299 FGSDGARGMAGL

-321 PADPILAH
+321 PADPVLAH

-344 VADAVAVAISD
+344 VADAVAAAISD
-355 LPKAPTHEECSR
+355 LPEAPTHEECSR
-367 DLGFVDARISEVL
+367 DLGLVDARISEVL
-380 LGCLVSDQAARPS
+380 LGCLASEQAARPS
-393 ASDVACRLGVIAA
+393 ASDVACRLGVVAA
-406 RYCESVGHAL
+406 HYCENVGHAL

-423 REETLVGAAPLRARR
+423 REEALMGVAPLRARR

-445 AACVAVTV
+445 AACVAVAMAV
-453 AACAGLAAQLES
+453 CAGLAAQLES
-465 TRAVALALPLVAGL
+465 TRAVALVLPLVAGL
-479 ALRAR
+479 VLRAR
-484 GRFTLAGMI
+484 GRSTLAGMI

-502 AAAAGAILAQALPE
+502 AATAGAILARALPE

-549 ARHESKPATAVS
+549 AQPVATNDSARSV
-561 GGAQPGEDVQSAAAS
+561 EDAQSAAAS
-576 AAQPA
+576 AAQPT
-581 DSAGEGAQRCC
+581 DNAGEGAERCC

>member
-1 MTSRPKSEGA
+1 MTLRPKSEGA
-11 DADIS
+11 DADII
-16 SGALVV
+16 SGSLVV
-22 RLLDLEPAGPLPDAE
+22 RLLDLEPASPLPDAE
-37 RDVFRRRYSVL
+37 RDAFRRRYSVL

-80 DAGADDLAATQSPAP
+80 DAGADDLAATQSLAP
-95 GAWDS
+95 GARDS
-100 AAAESRRRDAFLAA
+100 AAIGSRRRDALLAA

-206 VMVRTSGRS
+206 VMVRTSCRS
-215 LEQQAADGA
+215 LEQQVADGA

-236 VGMPS
+236 MGAPS

-262 EMLTDDAPGVAE
+262 EMLTDDVPGVAE

-299 FGSDGARDMAGL
+299 FGSDGARDVAGL

-321 PADPILAH
+321 PADSVLAH
-329 ANAQTLDATLLREPR
+329 ANARTLDATLLREPW
-344 VADAVAVAISD
+344 VADAVAAAISD

-367 DLGFVDARISEVL
+367 DLGLVDARISEVL
-380 LGCLVSDQAARPS
+380 LSCLVSDQAARPS
-393 ASDVACRLGVIAA
+393 ASDVACRLGVVAA
-406 RYCESVGHAL
+406 GYCENVGHAL

-423 REETLVGAAPLRARR
+423 REEALVGTAPLRARR
-438 VLRLVGY
+438 ALRLVGY

-453 AACAGLAAQLES
+453 AVCAGLAAQLES
-465 TRAVALALPLVAGL
+465 TCTVALALPLVVGL
-479 ALRAR
+479 VLRAR
-484 GRFTLAGMI
+484 GRSTLAGMI
-493 RGAVGVLLG
+493 RGTAGVLLG

-516 GLAPA
+516 ALAPA

-549 ARHESKPATAVS
+549 AQPAATNDSARPVED
-561 GGAQPGEDVQSAAAS
+561 AQPAAAS
-576 AAQPA
+576 AAQPV
-581 DSAGEGAQRCC
+581 DNAGEGA

>member
-22 RLLDLEPAGPLPDAE
+22 RLLDLEPASPLPDAQ
-37 RDVFRRRYSVL
+37 RDAFRRRYSVL

-80 DAGADDLAATQSPAP
+80 DAGADDLAATQSLAP
-95 GAWDS
+95 GVRGS
-100 AAAESRRRDAFLAA
+100 AAIDSRRRGALLAA
-114 FKAEYEGQRALQG
+114 FKVEYKGQRALQG

-206 VMVRTSGRS
+206 VMVRTSVRS
-215 LEQQAADGA
+215 LEQQVTDGA

-236 VGMPS
+236 MGAPS

-262 EMLTDDAPGVAE
+262 EMLTDDVPGVAE

-299 FGSDGARDMAGL
+299 FGSDGARGMAGL

-321 PADPILAH
+321 PADPVLAH

-344 VADAVAVAISD
+344 VADAVAATISD

-367 DLGFVDARISEVL
+367 DLGLVDARISEVL
-380 LGCLVSDQAARPS
+380 LDCLVSDQTARPS
-393 ASDVACRLGVIAA
+393 ASDVTRRLGVVAA
-406 RYCESVGHAL
+406 RYCENVGHAL
-416 RGEPLEP
+416 RDEPLEP
-423 REETLVGAAPLRARR
+423 REEALVGVAPLRARR

-453 AACAGLAAQLES
+453 AVCAGLAAQLES
-465 TRAVALALPLVAGL
+465 TRTVALALPLVVGL
-479 ALRAR
+479 VLRAR
-484 GRFTLAGMI
+484 GRSTLAGMI

-502 AAAAGAILAQALPE
+502 AATAGAILARILPE

-549 ARHESKPATAVS
+549 A
-561 GGAQPGEDVQSAAAS
+561 QPAAAS
-576 AAQPA
+576 AAQPV
-581 DSAGEGAQRCC
+581 DNAGEGA

>member
-1 MTSRPKSEGA
+1 MTLRPKSEGA

-22 RLLDLEPAGPLPDAE
+22 RLLDLEPASPLPDAE
-37 RDVFRRRYSVL
+37 RDAFRRRYSVL

-80 DAGADDLAATQSPAP
+80 DAGADDLAATQSLAP
-95 GAWDS
+95 GARDS
-100 AAAESRRRDAFLAA
+100 AAIDRRRGALLAA

-180 RDLFNALATLASA
+180 RDLFNVLATLASA
-193 PDPVVHRD
+193 SDPVVHRD
-201 ISPAN
+201 ISPTN
-206 VMVRTSGRS
+206 VMVRTSVRS
-215 LEQQAADGA
+215 LEQQVADGA

-236 VGMPS
+236 MGTPS

-246 RAGLAVRWAT
+246 RARLAVRWAT

-299 FGSDGARDMAGL
+299 FGSDGARGMAGL

-321 PADPILAH
+321 PADPVLAH

-344 VADAVAVAISD
+344 VADAVAAAISD

-393 ASDVACRLGVIAA
+393 ASDVACRLGVVAA
-406 RYCESVGHAL
+406 RYCENVGHAL
-416 RGEPLEP
+416 RDEPLEP
-423 REETLVGAAPLRARR
+423 REKAFVGTAPLWARR
-438 VLRLVGY
+438 ILRLVGY

-453 AACAGLAAQLES
+453 AVCAGLAAQLEAR
-465 TRAVALALPLVAGL
+465 RAMALALPLVAGL
-479 ALRAR
+479 VLRAR
-484 GRFTLAGMI
+484 GRSTLAGMI

-502 AAAAGAILAQALPE
+502 AATAGAILAQALPE
-516 GLAPA
+516 ALAPA

-549 ARHESKPATAVS
+549 A
-561 GGAQPGEDVQSAAAS
+561 QPAAAN
-576 AAQPA
+576 AAQPV
-581 DSAGEGAQRCC
+581 DNAGEGA

>member
-1 MTSRPKSEGA
+1 MTSRPKSEDA
-11 DADIS
+11 DAGIS

-22 RLLDLEPAGPLPDAE
+22 RLLDLEPASPLPDAE
-37 RDVFRRRYSVL
+37 RDAFRRRYSVL

-80 DAGADDLAATQSPAP
+80 DAGADDLAATQSLAP
-95 GAWDS
+95 GVRDS
-100 AAAESRRRDAFLAA
+100 AATDSRRRGALLAA

-180 RDLFNALATLASA
+180 RDLFNVLAILASA

-201 ISPAN
+201 MSPAN
-206 VMVRTSGRS
+206 VMVRTSCRS
-215 LEQQAADGA
+215 LEQQVADGA

-236 VGMPS
+236 MGAPS

-299 FGSDGARDMAGL
+299 FRSDGARGMAGL

-321 PADPILAH
+321 PADPVLAH

-344 VADAVAVAISD
+344 VADAVAATISD

-367 DLGFVDARISEVL
+367 DLGLVDARISEVL
-380 LGCLVSDQAARPS
+380 LDCLVSDQTARPS
-393 ASDVACRLGVIAA
+393 ASDVACRLGVVAA
-406 RYCESVGHAL
+406 RYYENVGHAL
-416 RGEPLEP
+416 RDEPLEP
-423 REETLVGAAPLRARR
+423 REEVLVGVAPLRARR

-453 AACAGLAAQLES
+453 AVCAGLAAQLES
-465 TRAVALALPLVAGL
+465 TCTVALALPLVVGL
-479 ALRAR
+479 VLRAR
-484 GRFTLAGMI
+484 GRSTLAGMI
-493 RGAVGVLLG
+493 RGTVGVLLG
-502 AAAAGAILAQALPE
+502 ATTAGAILARALPE

-549 ARHESKPATAVS
+549 AQPAAANDGARPVE
-561 GGAQPGEDVQSAAAS
+561 GAQPAVAS

-581 DSAGEGAQRCC
+581 DNAGEGAERCC

>member
-1 MTSRPKSEGA
+1 MTLRPKSEGA
-11 DADIS
+11 DVDII
-16 SGALVV
+16 SGSLVV
-22 RLLDLEPAGPLPDAE
+22 RMLDLEPASPLPDAE

-80 DAGADDLAATQSPAP
+80 DAGADDLAATQSLAP
-95 GAWDS
+95 GARDS
-100 AAAESRRRDAFLAA
+100 AAIDSRRRGALLAA
-114 FKAEYEGQRALQG
+114 FRAEYEGQRALQG

-206 VMVRTSGRS
+206 VMVRTSCRS
-215 LEQQAADGA
+215 LEQQVADGA

-236 VGMPS
+236 VGVPS

-299 FGSDGARDMAGL
+299 FGSDGARGMASL

-321 PADPILAH
+321 PADPVLAH

-344 VADAVAVAISD
+344 VADAVATAISD
-355 LPKAPTHEECSR
+355 LPEAPTYEECSR
-367 DLGFVDARISEVL
+367 DLGLVDAWISEVL

-393 ASDVACRLGVIAA
+393 ASDVTRRLGVVAA
-406 RYCESVGHAL
+406 CYCENVGHAL

-423 REETLVGAAPLRARR
+423 REEALVGTAPLRARR

-445 AACVAVTV
+445 AACVAVTMAV
-453 AACAGLAAQLES
+453 CAGLAAQLES
-465 TRAVALALPLVAGL
+465 TRAVVLALPLVAGL
-479 ALRAR
+479 ILRAR
-484 GRFTLAGMI
+484 GRSTLAGMI
-493 RGAVGVLLG
+493 RGTVGVLLG
-502 AAAAGAILAQALPE
+502 AATAGAILVRTLPE

-521 SLVPVLLCACS
+521 SLMPVLLCACS
-532 GAWLP
+532 GAWFP

-549 ARHESKPATAVS
+549 A
-561 GGAQPGEDVQSAAAS
+561 QPAAAS
-576 AAQPA
+576 AAQPV
-581 DSAGEGAQRCC
+581 DNAGEGA